1 MTETS
6 ALSVPERLIEAAT
19 HLFAERGYDA
29 TSVAEIVEFAGVT
42 KGALYHYFQSKED
55 LLEAIH
61 RKFIS
66 AEIAD
71 AEEIMSR
78 GQDPVTTLK
87 AMITALIRSIAQ
99 YQREVTIFFREMHRL
114 PPKAFDDIEKSR
126 DYYAGLMQSV
136 IERGQN
142 LGVFRTEQSP
152 RLVTLSLFGT
162 CNWIY
167 TWYNPQGPLSPDEIA
182 EQVSRLILHGICES
196 SS

>member
-1 MTETS
+1 MTDT
-6 ALSVPERLIEAAT
+6 ATLSVPERLIEAAT

-29 TSVAEIVEFAGVT
+29 TSVAEIVESAGVT

-61 RKFIS
+61 RKFIN

-78 GQDPVTTLK
+78 GQDLVTTLK

-114 PPKAFDDIEKSR
+114 PPKAFDDIKKSR
-126 DYYAGLMQSV
+126 DYYAALMQSV

>member
-1 MTETS
+1 MTETA

-29 TSVAEIVEFAGVT
+29 TSVAEIVESAGVT

-114 PPKAFDDIEKSR
+114 PPKAFDDIKKSR
-126 DYYAGLMQSV
+126 DYYASLMQSV

-182 EQVSRLILHGICES
+182 EQVSLLILHGICES